1 MFTDKGVEADIM
13 TSAQTLYLIVFTVYV
28 AFFLLFTR
36 FLVWKLYSDRKYWN
50 RRPTLKPA
58 YIEETAVTLGR
69 PVPYVSIMV
78 PARNESVVIENT
90 VNHLLSLEYPSGSYE
105 VVVVTDEKEALTA
118 ERDREKL
125 MTLAVE
131 TLSGE
136 RQKPSTKY
144 EAELRSVIVS
154 CLSEYALKEYLSKG
168 FQKDY
173 PSGAQELSAL
183 PGPERHAIIRG
194 ISVAI
199 LASHGAPL
207 AGKLKAIIE
216 KTCPWLSELDI
227 ERLYPA
233 CLAVAVPVIAAY
245 SELSDDSSRRVLK
258 RTIQHTIKANH
269 DLTQDI
275 VRRMTDV
282 IAKRV
287 SMSVRGALRTGK
299 IRDRIEYALL
309 DLYPT
314 TQEVVERVAQEVGRR
329 PGLPNVRHIVVP
341 YDFDGALNGKRT
353 GAEVASTKGRALN
366 WGINFLD
373 PKTEVVGFYD
383 AESRPHKDVLLYVGY
398 RRMLDPEKSRVLQGP
413 VFQVRN
419 FYQMTPFCRIA
430 ALYQA
435 VAHDWY
441 LPWLFRTLPFVGG
454 TNVFIAHDLLREV
467 GGWDCHV
474 LTEDLEFGTRAYL
487 MKGAWPEYLPY
498 CSSEQTPPTFRAFFQ
513 QRLRWGTGHLQVV
526 DKVGTYKNVE
536 ASARRRIRTGL
547 VIKGQMEWVIYQF
560 ATFVPPLAMVLHYR
574 NLMDTSIVPTS
585 GQWMLSGFSALYLG
599 FTFYAFN
606 RYRVHLDTTSCPK
619 SFLGKALV
627 YLGLFLLPLAAFM
640 FPVPYTSALMLKTV
654 GKEPKA
660 WVKTPRTE
668 ETRAVS

>member
-1 MFTDKGVEADIM
+1 M
-13 TSAQTLYLIVFTVYV
+13 TPAQSLYLVAFTVYIV
-28 AFFLLFTR
+28 FFLLFAR
-36 FLVWKLYSDRKYWN
+36 FLVWKNYSERKYWN
-50 RRPTLKPA
+50 RRPALKPA
-58 YIEETAVTLGR
+58 YIEETAGSLGR
-69 PVPYVSIMV
+69 PVPFVSIMV
-78 PARNESVVIENT
+78 PARNESLVIENT
-90 VNHLLSLEYPSGSYE
+90 INHLLSLRYPAGSYE
-105 VVVVTDEKEALTA
+105 VVVVTDEKETLAA
-118 ERDREKL
+118 QESRDSLSAYAMEVLAGAREK
-125 MTLAVE
+125 V
-131 TLSGE
+131 
-136 RQKPSTKY
+136 PSKQ
-144 EAELRSVIVS
+144 EVELRSVIVS
-154 CLSEYALKEYLSKG
+154 CLSEYALREYLSKG

-173 PSGAQELSAL
+173 PSGASELSAL
-183 PGPERHAIIRG
+183 PNLERHAIVRG
-194 ISVAI
+194 ISIAI

-207 AGKLKAIIE
+207 AGKLKAIIR
-216 KTCPWLSELDI
+216 KTCPWLSELDV
-227 ERLYPA
+227 ERIYPA

-245 SELSDDSSRRVLK
+245 SELCDDSNHRILK

-275 VRRMTDV
+275 VRRMTEF

-287 SMSVRGALRTGK
+287 SQAVRKASRTGEIK
-299 IRDRIEYALL
+299 DKVRQALL

-314 TQEVVERVAQEVGRR
+314 TQEVVDRASAEVARKTGV
-329 PGLPNVRHIVVP
+329 PAIRHITVP
-341 YDFDGALNGKRT
+341 YDFDGALNGRRT
-353 GAEVASTKGRALN
+353 GSPVASTKGRALN
-366 WGINFLD
+366 WGINYLD
-373 PKTEVVGFYD
+373 PRTEIVGFYD

-398 RRMLDPEKSRVLQGP
+398 RRMMDPDKSKVLQGP

-498 CSSEQTPPTFRAFFQ
+498 SSSEQTPPTFRAFFR

-526 DKVGTYKNVE
+526 DKVLTYKDVE
-536 ASARRRIRTGL
+536 VSAKRKLRQNL
-547 VIKGQMEWVIYQF
+547 MIKGQLEWVLYQF
-560 ATFVPPLAMVLHYR
+560 ATFVPPVAMVLHYQD
-574 NLMDTSIVPTS
+574 LMDATLVPAT
-585 GQWMLSGFSALYLG
+585 GQWMLSGFSVLYLG
-599 FTFYAFN
+599 FTFYAFR
-606 RYRVHLDTTSCPK
+606 RYSPHLDNSSCPD
-619 SFLGKALV
+619 SFLGRAFV

-640 FPVPYTSALMLKTV
+640 FPVPYTSALLLKSM
-654 GKEPKA
+654 GREPKA